1 VISIITR
8 NNFTSGESLHFI
20 FKTDLPFSFSVFC
33 INTQR
38 YYTFNFTNNTWST
51 SNNASTNTVT
61 SLTSYPQVNGFRY
74 VPFTIPTNLIPKPS
88 TFVIFA
94 RDTDTP
100 SNTSEETVFYGLNI
114 PTSANIINVYG
125 KLFDAYGNP
134 VVGESLVFSVMNET
148 TYFDNSQYT
157 SFNAYTQTD
166 NQGFFSLNLNRS
178 YDYILS
184 VPRLGFT
191 KLLKVSNVP
200 PSISSVEVDFGRLGQ
215 C

>member
-1 VISIITR
+1 MISIITK
-8 NNFTSGESLHFI
+8 NNFISGESLHFI
-20 FKTDLPFSFSVFC
+20 FKTDLPFSFSIFC
-33 INTQR
+33 ISNQK
-38 YYTFNFTNNTWST
+38 YYTFNFTNSTWSI
-51 SNNASTNTVT
+51 SNTASTNTVA
-61 SLTSYPQVNGFRY
+61 SLASYPQTNGFRY
-74 VPFTIPTNLIPKPS
+74 VSFTIPTSLIPKPS

-94 RDTDTP
+94 SDTDTP
-100 SNTSEETVFYGLNI
+100 NNTAEETVFYGLNI
-114 PTSANIINVYG
+114 PNSTNVINVYG
-125 KLFDAYGNP
+125 TLFDAYGNP
-134 VVGESLVFSVMNET
+134 VVGESLVFSVINET

-184 VPRLGFT
+184 IPRLGFS

-200 PSISSVEVDFGRLGQ
+200 PSSSSVEVDFGGLGQ